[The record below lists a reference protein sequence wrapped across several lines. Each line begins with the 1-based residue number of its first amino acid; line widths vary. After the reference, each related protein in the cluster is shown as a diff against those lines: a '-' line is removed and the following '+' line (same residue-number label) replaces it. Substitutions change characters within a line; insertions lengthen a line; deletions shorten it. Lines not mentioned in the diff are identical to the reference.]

1 MAAHENAHGVRD
13 RGRKG
18 TTDQESELSRT
29 HGIND
34 AVGSAAAMPSFE
46 AASDYRRVRLDLI
59 PLRRRDK
66 MPADKRWQERDYD
79 QAEMLERAKRDG
91 LNLGVRLPADV
102 VVVDVDP
109 RNFPAGRDSLAE
121 LASAFDLPLASAPH
135 VLTGNLSHPG
145 HHFYFRKPAGAVLL
159 ESVDGFEGVEL
170 KSLGRQVVAAGS
182 VHPTGGLYRWA
193 SDSPPLGDM
202 PDLPARLVEKA
213 RRPDRPKK
221 QATGAGE
228 LTPEQLAATL
238 EQLDPCDFGENQHDR
253 WRDLMMAC
261 HFATDGEGR
270 QEFIE
275 WCMGD
280 GHYRGQ
286 EWKVGRRWDSLHADR
301 DEAVTTAT
309 LQMFLQ
315 EVGGGIAPPEA
326 ADDFDV
332 WDEVEPIEPR
342 ARRRFL
348 NVNDLKALPPP
359 RWLVPGLLV
368 EDSVAAIYG
377 APESGKS
384 FLALDIAMA
393 VAGGVDWHGR
403 RVTDGGVLY
412 VAAEGATGLG
422 KRVRAWE
429 IDRGIDVG
437 KFPLWLDHGEIN
449 LAAERDGGVRAFI
462 GDVVEELGPLRLV
475 VIDTLNQT
483 AAGADE
489 NSAKDMGRYIA
500 SMKRIRDETGATVV
514 VVHHSGKDPGKGM
527 RGSSSL
533 LGAMDTTVEVN
544 RDKEM
549 RAITVTVHKQK
560 DAEREPPMR
569 FNLERVDL
577 PGEPD
582 WNGRP
587 PSSLVLRPTVMV
599 DAASDFGGEA
609 TADDGLTALACE
621 LGASGGTVKASEL
634 LDAAT
639 KRLGMSKSS
648 AQRAVTAKI
657 PEGRIDA
664 VRASWDGRHFW
675 LWCERVG
682 KHPTAPKVVRV
693 EAAS

>member
-1 MAAHENAHGVRD
+1 
-13 RGRKG
+13 
-18 TTDQESELSRT
+18 
-29 HGIND
+29 
-34 AVGSAAAMPSFE
+34 
-46 AASDYRRVRLDLI
+46 
-59 PLRRRDK
+59 
-66 MPADKRWQERDYD
+66 MPADKRWQERSYD
-79 QAEMLERAKRDG
+79 RGEVLERARRDG

-121 LASAFDLPLASAPH
+121 LAAAFGLPLASAPH
-135 VLTGNLSHPG
+135 VLTGNLEHPG

-159 ESVDGFEGVEL
+159 DTVDGFEGVEF

-193 SDSPPLGDM
+193 SDSPPLPDM
-202 PDLPARLVEKA
+202 PDLPARLVEAA
-213 RRPDRPKK
+213 RRPERKR
-221 QATGAGE
+221 AAGAGE
-228 LTPEQLAATL
+228 ITAEQLAASL
-238 EQLDPCDFGENQHDR
+238 EYLDPTDFREHDR
-253 WRDLMMAC
+253 WLELMMAC
-261 HFATDGEGR
+261 HHATDGDGEAR
-270 QEFIE
+270 QEFIAWSTSDPSYADHE
-275 WCMGD
+275 WI
-280 GHYRGQ
+280 
-286 EWKVGRRWDSLHADR
+286 VGRRWDSLHADR
-301 DEAVTTAT
+301 DDAVTIAT
-309 LQMFLQ
+309 LRRRLN
-315 EVGGGIAPPEA
+315 EVGSDIAPPDA
-326 ADDFDV
+326 AEDFDV

-412 VAAEGATGLG
+412 VAAEGASGLG

-449 LAAERDGGVRAFI
+449 LAAERDGGVRAFVS
-462 GDVVEELGPLRLV
+462 DVVEELGPLRLV

-533 LGAMDTTVEVN
+533 LGAMDTTVEVS
-544 RDKEM
+544 RDKEV

-609 TADDGLTALACE
+609 TTDDGLTALACE

-648 AQRAVTAKI
+648 AQRAVTERI

-682 KHPTAPKVVRV
+682 KHSTAPKVVRV
-693 EAAS
+693 EAAP

>member
-1 MAAHENAHGVRD
+1 MGAHENAHGVRD
-13 RGRKG
+13 RGRRG
-18 TTDQESELSRT
+18 TTDRESELSRT

-34 AVGSAAAMPSFE
+34 AAGHAAATPSFE
-46 AASDYRRVRLDLI
+46 AAAEYRGARLDLI

-66 MPADKRWQERDYD
+66 MPADKRWQERSYD
-79 QAEMLERAKRDG
+79 QAEVLERARRDG
-91 LNLGVRLPADV
+91 LNLGVRLPADL

-109 RNFPAGRDSLAE
+109 RNFPPGHDSLAE
-121 LASAFDLPLASAPH
+121 LAAAFGLPLASAPH
-135 VLTGNLSHPG
+135 VLTGNLEHPG

-159 ESVDGFEGVEL
+159 DTVDGFEGVEF

-193 SDSPPLGDM
+193 PDSPPLHKT
-202 PDLPARLVEKA
+202 PDLPARLVEAA
-213 RRPDRPKK
+213 RRPERKR
-221 QATGAGE
+221 AAGAGE
-228 LTPEQLAATL
+228 ITAEQLAASL
-238 EQLDPCDFGENQHDR
+238 EHLDPTDFREHDR
-253 WRDLMMAC
+253 WLELMMAC
-261 HFATDGEGR
+261 HHATDGDGEAR
-270 QEFIE
+270 QEFIAWSTSDPSYADHE
-275 WCMGD
+275 WI
-280 GHYRGQ
+280 
-286 EWKVGRRWDSLHADR
+286 VGRRWDSLHADR
-301 DEAVTTAT
+301 DDAVTIAT
-309 LQMFLQ
+309 LRRRLN
-315 EVGGGIAPPEA
+315 EAGADIAPPDA
-326 ADDFDV
+326 AEDFDV

-403 RVTDGGVLY
+403 RVSDGGVLY
-412 VAAEGATGLG
+412 VAAEGASGLG

-449 LAAERDGGVRAFI
+449 LAAERDGGVRAFVS
-462 GDVVEELGPLRLV
+462 DVVEELGPLRLV

-533 LGAMDTTVEVN
+533 LGAMDTTVEVD
-544 RDKEM
+544 RDKDR

-609 TADDGLTALACE
+609 TTDDGLTALACE
-621 LGASGGTVKASEL
+621 LGASAGTLKASEL

-648 AQRAVTAKI
+648 AQRAVTERI

-682 KHPTAPKVVRV
+682 KHSTAPKVVRV

>member
-1 MAAHENAHGVRD
+1 MRD
-13 RGRKG
+13 RKRRGA
-18 TTDQESELSRT
+18 TDRESELSRT

-34 AVGSAAAMPSFE
+34 AAGSSAATPSFE
-46 AASDYRRVRLDLI
+46 AAAEYYSFRLDLI

-66 MPADKRWQERDYD
+66 MPADKRWQERSYE
-79 QAEMLERAKRDG
+79 QGEVLERARRDG

-121 LASAFDLPLASAPH
+121 LAAAFDLPLALAPH

-145 HHFYFRKPAGAVLL
+145 EHFYFRKPAGVLL
-159 ESVDGFEGVEL
+159 LDSVDGFEGVEF
-170 KSLGRQVVAAGS
+170 KSLGRQVVIPGS
-182 VHPTGGLYRWA
+182 VHPSGGKYRWA
-193 SDSPPLGDM
+193 SNSPSLHDM
-202 PDLPARLVEKA
+202 PDLPVRLVNAA
-213 RRPDRPKK
+213 RRPERTRT
-221 QATGAGE
+221 QVSGIGE
-228 LTPEQLAATL
+228 LTPEQLSKTL
-238 EQLDPCDFGENQHDR
+238 EQLDPCDFGEKQHGR
-253 WRDLMMAC
+253 WLGVMMAS
-261 HFATDGEGR
+261 HFATSGEGR
-270 QEFIE
+270 QEFID

-280 GHYRGQ
+280 SHYRGQ
-286 EWKVGRRWDSLHADR
+286 EWIIGRRWDSLHADR

-315 EVGGGIAPPEA
+315 EVGGGIAPPDA

-332 WDEVEPIEPR
+332 WDEVEPAEAR
-342 ARRRFL
+342 TRRRFL

-412 VAAEGATGLG
+412 VAAEGASGLG

-437 KFPLWLDHGEIN
+437 RFPLWLDHGEVN
-449 LAAERDGGVRAFI
+449 LAAEREGGVRAFVS
-462 GDVVEELGPLRLV
+462 DVVEELGPLRLV

-533 LGAMDTTVEVN
+533 LGAMDTTVEVS

-549 RAITVTVHKQK
+549 RTITVTVHKQK

-587 PSSLVLRPTVMV
+587 PSSLVLRPTLMV
-599 DAASDFGGEA
+599 DAASDFGGGA
-609 TADDGLTALACE
+609 TRGDGLTALACE
-621 LGASGGTVKASEL
+621 LGASSGTVKASDL

-639 KRLGMSKSS
+639 KRLGISKSS
-648 AQRAVTAKI
+648 AQRAVTDKI
-657 PEGRIDA
+657 PEGRIVA

-682 KHPTAPKVVRV
+682 KYATAPKVVHV
-693 EAAS
+693 EAASWTPAKSPEV

>member
-1 MAAHENAHGVRD
+1 MAAHENAHGVLD

-18 TTDQESELSRT
+18 ATDRETEPARA
-29 HGIND
+29 HGVND
-34 AVGSAAAMPSFE
+34 AAGSAASTPSFE
-46 AASDYRRVRLDLI
+46 AAAQYRDARLDLI

-66 MPADKRWQERDYD
+66 VPADRRWQDRSYD
-79 QAEMLERAKRDG
+79 QAEVLERARRDG

-109 RNFPAGRDSLAE
+109 RNFPEGRDSLAD
-121 LASAFDLPLASAPH
+121 LAAAFGLDLTSAPH
-135 VLTGNLSHPG
+135 VLTGNLEHPG

-159 ESVDGFEGVEL
+159 DTVDGFEGVEF

-193 SDSPPLGDM
+193 PDSPPLHKT
-202 PDLPARLVEKA
+202 PDLPARLVEAA
-213 RRPDRPKK
+213 RRPERRR
-221 QATGAGE
+221 ATGAGE
-228 LTPEQLAATL
+228 ITAEQLAASL
-238 EQLDPCDFGENQHDR
+238 EHLDPTGFRDHDR
-253 WRDLMMAC
+253 WLELMMAC
-261 HFATDGEGR
+261 HHATDGDGEAR
-270 QEFIE
+270 QEFIAWSTSDPSYADHE
-275 WCMGD
+275 WI
-280 GHYRGQ
+280 
-286 EWKVGRRWDSLHADR
+286 VGRRWDSLHADR
-301 DEAVTTAT
+301 GDAVTIAT
-309 LQMFLQ
+309 LRRRLN
-315 EVGGGIAPPEA
+315 EVGSDIAPPDA
-326 ADDFDV
+326 AEDFDV

-412 VAAEGATGLG
+412 VAAEGASGLG

-449 LAAERDGGVRAFI
+449 LAAERDGGVRAFVS
-462 GDVVEELGPLRLV
+462 DVVEELGPLRLV

-533 LGAMDTTVEVN
+533 LGAMDTTVEVE
-544 RDKEM
+544 RDKDR

-609 TADDGLTALACE
+609 TRDDGLTALACE

-648 AQRAVTAKI
+648 AQRAVTERI

-682 KHPTAPKVVRV
+682 KHSTAPKVVRV
-693 EAAS
+693 EAAP

>member
-1 MAAHENAHGVRD
+1 MAAHENAHGVLD
-13 RGRKG
+13 RGRKV
-18 TTDQESELSRT
+18 TTDRETEPARA

-34 AVGSAAAMPSFE
+34 AAEHAAATPSFE
-46 AASDYRRVRLDLI
+46 AASEYRDVRLDLI

-66 MPADKRWQERDYD
+66 MPADKRWQERSYD
-79 QAEMLERAKRDG
+79 QGEVLERARRDG

-121 LASAFDLPLASAPH
+121 LAATFGLPLTSAPH
-135 VLTGNLSHPG
+135 VLTGNLEHPG

-159 ESVDGFEGVEL
+159 DSVDGFAGVEF
-170 KSLGRQVVAAGS
+170 KSLGRQVVAPGS
-182 VHPTGGLYRWA
+182 VHPTGGVYRWA
-193 SDSPPLGDM
+193 PDSPPLHRM
-202 PDLPARLVEKA
+202 PDLPARLVEAA
-213 RRPDRPKK
+213 RRPERKRT
-221 QATGAGE
+221 TGAGE
-228 LTPEQLAATL
+228 ITAEQLAASL
-238 EQLDPCDFGENQHDR
+238 EHLDPTDFREHDA
-253 WRDLMMAC
+253 WCELMMAC
-261 HFATDGEGR
+261 HHATDGAGR
-270 QEFIE
+270 QEFIDWSTSDPEFADHE
-275 WCMGD
+275 WI
-280 GHYRGQ
+280 
-286 EWKVGRRWDSLHADR
+286 VGRRWDSLHAGR
-301 DEAVTTAT
+301 DDAVTIAT
-309 LQMFLQ
+309 LRRRLN
-315 EVGGGIAPPEA
+315 EAGSDIAPPDA

-412 VAAEGATGLG
+412 VAAEGASGLG

-437 KFPLWLDHGEIN
+437 TFPLWLDHGEIN
-449 LAAERDGGVRAFI
+449 LAAERDGGVRAFVS
-462 GDVVEELGPLRLV
+462 DVVEELGPLRLV

-533 LGAMDTTVEVN
+533 LGAMDTTVEVI

-648 AQRAVTAKI
+648 AQRAVADKI

-682 KHPTAPKVVRV
+682 KHSTAPKVVRV

>member
-1 MAAHENAHGVRD
+1 MAAEENAHGVLD

-18 TTDQESELSRT
+18 TTDRETEPARA
-29 HGIND
+29 HGVND
-34 AVGSAAAMPSFE
+34 AAGSAAATPSFE
-46 AASDYRRVRLDLI
+46 LAECYRRVRLDLI

-66 MPADKRWQERDYD
+66 MPADKRWQERAYD
-79 QAEMLERAKRDG
+79 QAEVLERARRDG

-121 LASAFDLPLASAPH
+121 LAAAFGLPLASAPH

-145 HHFYFRKPAGAVLL
+145 HHYYFRKPAGAVLL
-159 ESVDGFEGVEL
+159 DSLEGFEGVEL
-170 KSLGRQVVAAGS
+170 KSLGRQVVAPGS

-193 SDSPPLGDM
+193 SDSPPLHAM
-202 PDLPARLVEKA
+202 PELPGRLVEAA
-213 RRPDRPKK
+213 RRPERTRG
-221 QATGAGE
+221 TGAGE
-228 LTPEQLAATL
+228 ITPEQLAASL
-238 EQLDPCDFGENQHDR
+238 EHLDPADFREHDA
-253 WRDLMMAC
+253 WRELMMAC
-261 HFATDGEGR
+261 HHATDGAGR
-270 QEFIE
+270 QEFIDWSTSDPEFADHE
-275 WCMGD
+275 WII
-280 GHYRGQ
+280 
-286 EWKVGRRWDSLHADR
+286 GRRWDSLHADR
-301 DEAVTTAT
+301 DDAVTIAT
-309 LQMFLQ
+309 LRRRLN
-315 EVGGGIAPPEA
+315 EAGADIAPPDA

-332 WDEVEPIEPR
+332 WDEVEPIGER

-348 NVNDLKALPPP
+348 NINDLKALPPP

-368 EDSVAAIYG
+368 EDSIAAIYG

-393 VAGGVDWHGR
+393 IAGGVDWHGR
-403 RVTDGGVLY
+403 RVTGGGVLY
-412 VAAEGATGLG
+412 VAAEGASGFG

-449 LAAERDGGVRAFI
+449 LAAERDGGVHAFVS
-462 GDVVEELGPLRLV
+462 DVVEELGPLRLV

-533 LGAMDTTVEVN
+533 LGAMDTTVEVS

-609 TADDGLTALACE
+609 NADDGLVALACE
-621 LGASGGTVKASEL
+621 LGASGGKVKASEL
-634 LDAAT
+634 LAAAA

-648 AQRAVTAKI
+648 AQRAVADKI

-682 KHPTAPKVVRV
+682 KHSTAPKVVRV
-693 EAAS
+693 EAVP